1 MTRQEIMK
9 LANVYADEF
18 AESEDKA
25 IKHMRED
32 CLSLT
37 QKDYITAV
45 LLANAYYACKRGMST
60 REETSSRQ
68 RELLS

>member
-9 LANVYADEF
+9 LANIYADEF

-25 IKHMRED
+25 IKHMCGD

-45 LLANAYYACKRGMST
+45 FLANAYYACKCGMST
-60 REETSSRQ
+60 REETSIKQ